1 MFIIGFSYGDCS
13 TGLAVYDGGYSGMV
27 CFIRILVGIVV
38 LNDLLVVV
46 FVVGT
51 FNRVVVF
58 EEGFVLG
65 GDMRV

>member
-1 MFIIGFSYGDCS
+1 M
-13 TGLAVYDGGYSGMV
+13 YDGGYSGMV